1 MAYSTSGDYN
11 ATATDIITEALE
23 ILGVLEEGEAPSAA
37 QSTSALRSLNYLIK
51 NWSADTQIWAQ
62 AEYQLDLVAGTN
74 SYTLD
79 VLNVGYTP
87 QKLLSATR
95 INTTTFDE
103 ATVNL
108 ITQGEWYDLSDKTT
122 EGTVVN
128 IFAQRLLEPDGMT
141 INVWPTPADTTFD
154 LKLWLQY
161 PYRDVD
167 AGTDDVWFTQEWFLP
182 LSYGLAFI
190 LAPKY
195 GISESEKQGLFEG
208 MTEFK
213 WEAESF
219 QTDGSLYFQPNRDMG

>member
-62 AEYQLDLVAGTN
+62 AEYQL
-74 SYTLD
+74 
-79 VLNVGYTP
+79 
-87 QKLLSATR
+87 
-95 INTTTFDE
+95 E